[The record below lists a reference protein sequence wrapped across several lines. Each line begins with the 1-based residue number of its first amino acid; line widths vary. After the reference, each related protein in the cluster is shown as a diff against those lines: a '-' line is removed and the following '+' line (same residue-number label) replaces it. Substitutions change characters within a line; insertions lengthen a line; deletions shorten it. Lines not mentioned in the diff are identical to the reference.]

1 MQNKITLF
9 GLLCVHLQA
18 TEQQYHAIFI
28 LKTLLICTFLLT
40 WAVLGLASISLIWRN
55 KHKKDLVIL
64 LAPILLIYWGLTS
77 YSTLYENFFLL
88 QRTSLLPTLYC
99 WGLTF
104 LPPLLYFFIR
114 FRITG
119 IFPLKSQWWKHMLP
133 SMVLSCCYILM
144 SVLSPVA
151 DRLTYSWAEIL
162 SSFPAWW
169 TLFRLTCII
178 TGITQTFI
186 YVLLL
191 RNMNE
196 TDCIFLNQLPIFKEK
211 HPNIRV
217 LLHVLIEYVHFF
229 IHLQSFIQPLY
240 WRIKWIYLL

>member
-1 MQNKITLF
+1 
-9 GLLCVHLQA
+9 
-18 TEQQYHAIFI
+18 
-28 LKTLLICTFLLT
+28 
-40 WAVLGLASISLIWRN
+40 
-55 KHKKDLVIL
+55 
-64 LAPILLIYWGLTS
+64 
-77 YSTLYENFFLL
+77 
-88 QRTSLLPTLYC
+88 
-99 WGLTF
+99 
-104 LPPLLYFFIR
+104 
-114 FRITG
+114 
-119 IFPLKSQWWKHMLP
+119 MLP

-211 HPNIRV
+211 A
-217 LLHVLIEYVHFF
+217 
-229 IHLQSFIQPLY
+229 S
-240 WRIKWIYLL
+240 